1 MTKSQRILYGRNCL
15 QTKIRCL
22 IKFVPRTDRNDPEHS
37 LFCYILIY
45 DIRIFSTKI
54 NMMKLLANKKD
65 QGVQSSW
72 FVPRIDRNDPEHS
85 SLCY

>member
-1 MTKSQRILYGRNCL
+1 
-15 QTKIRCL
+15 
-22 IKFVPRTDRNDPEHS
+22 
-37 LFCYILIY
+37 
-45 DIRIFSTKI
+45 
-54 NMMKLLANKKD
+54 MMKLLANKKD